1 MTRRRVISDGGAK
14 WWSKG
19 VGVGIIEGSGYILET
34 EEDNNSYLR
43 VTIKSRILPARAT
56 EL

>member
-1 MTRRRVISDGGAK
+1 MGDLMGGAK

-19 VGVGIIEGSGYILET
+19 VGVGIREGSGYILET
-34 EEDNNSYLR
+34 EEDNNTYLR
-43 VTIKSRILPARAT
+43 VTITSRILPARAT

>member
-1 MTRRRVISDGGAK
+1 MGGSDGGAK

-19 VGVGIIEGSGYILET
+19 VGVGIREGSGYILET

-43 VTIKSRILPARAT
+43 VTITSRILPARAT